1 MILMTFKHLNLAGL
15 ILKALQE
22 EGYEKP
28 IPIQEEAI
36 PIVLTGLGG
45 NSVNRLTYFL
55 NALGKEITYFQGISN

>member
-45 NSVNRLTYFL
+45 VIRL
-55 NALGKEITYFQGISN
+55 IV